1 MPTQNTSITEVD
13 GSQPL
18 LHQHGYEIQQYGT
31 LRDLPIVLSPQCPQP
46 KLCFSQS
53 NFGRYDYSLS
63 PLQETSL
70 VDARTYVLSTTS
82 VARQTRQ
89 RTN

>member
-31 LRDLPIVLSPQCPQP
+31 LRDLPVSGRT
-46 KLCFSQS
+46 
-53 NFGRYDYSLS
+53 FGGYTIGTQL
-63 PLQETSL
+63 
-70 VDARTYVLSTTS
+70 
-82 VARQTRQ
+82 
-89 RTN
+89 N